1 MRQIKFRGRKLD
13 GTWLYG
19 YYTIFEG
26 YHKIWCEKHSTPYD
40 VDGETVGEFTGL
52 KDSKRTKKFPKGE
65 EIYESD
71 KVTIG
76 ANDEVGI
83 VKCRGPYFSV
93 NGAIL
98 GCDELQGENLI
109 VIGNEHENPE
119 LI

>member
-1 MRQIKFRGRKLD
+1 MKREIKFRGRKLD

-52 KDSKRTKKFPKGE
+52 KDKNGK
-65 EIYESD
+65 EIYEGDILEWPQRKVKD
-71 KVTIG
+71 KRVIEYIDNG
-76 ANDEVGI
+76 FWIHGI
-83 VKCRGPYFSV
+83 RGFEMP
-93 NGAIL
+93 AEHLREI
-98 GCDELQGENLI
+98 
-109 VIGNEHENPE
+109 IGNIHENPE